1 MLDQIAVSGGLS
13 VFLLEIENVS
23 EDLALLNLILFFFF
37 TLVSLESHP
46 LHLIWSQT
54 PPDSYGLESMRSKWG
69 EKIFRIVYIYILPCF

>member
-37 TLVSLESHP
+37 YF
-46 LHLIWSQT
+46 SQ
-54 PPDSYGLESMRSKWG
+54 S
-69 EKIFRIVYIYILPCF
+69 RISPITFDMKSNPTRFLWPGVNAI